1 MAVTDENKT
10 LSLHQIFRTWWP
22 LAASWLIMTGEIPAL
37 AAVVA
42 RKAQPEV
49 HLAAWG
55 VVFPLAL
62 ILASPITM
70 LLAASTTLSKDWASY
85 TTLRRYM
92 FVLAGALTAFHVL
105 LAFTP
110 LFYLLVEDV
119 MAAPAEIIEPVRLGL
134 RIMLPWSFALAY
146 RRFNYGV
153 LIRFGHPGAVTVGS
167 GVRLLC
173 DALAGSVLYFM
184 FDLPGIAVATGTII
198 AGVLGEALYARLRIA
213 PVQREQVRPAPPVA
227 EPVTLRMFALFY
239 VPLVMTSL
247 LQILV
252 QPIGTAALSRMPD
265 PLTSL
270 AVWPVV
276 YGLLIFLMSTGIAFT
291 EVVVIMLEEP
301 RASGALQRFAT
312 LLAVTLSGILLLIA
326 ATPLADVWF
335 GRIVALPADLV
346 AMAHQAVW
354 FCLLVPGLAAFE
366 SFFNGI
372 LLNRKRTRGITE
384 GVFLGLLTM
393 TVVLVAGI
401 TTGAM
406 TGVNV
411 AALALTVG
419 ASTRVA
425 WLWYRSRPARRAF
438 RMQDVQL
445 AA

>member
-10 LSLHQIFRTWWP
+10 LSLHKIFRTWWP

-62 ILASPITM
+62 ILASPIMM

-92 FVLAGALTAFHVL
+92 FVLAGALTIFHAL
-105 LAFTP
+105 MAFTP
-110 LFYLLVEDV
+110 LFYVLVEDIL
-119 MAAPAEIIEPVRLGL
+119 AAPAAIVEPVRLGL

-401 TTGAM
+401 AGGAM

-438 RMQDVQL
+438 RMQDMQL
-445 AA
+445 AT